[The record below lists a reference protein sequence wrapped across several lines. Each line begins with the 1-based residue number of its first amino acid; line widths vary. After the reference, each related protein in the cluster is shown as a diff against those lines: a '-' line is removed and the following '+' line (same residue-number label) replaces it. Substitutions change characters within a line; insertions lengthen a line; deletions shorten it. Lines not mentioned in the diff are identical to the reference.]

1 MQQIKYL
8 IIVAI
13 NIITGKCVVN
23 LFGGTYLV
31 AGNFVRR
38 IR

>member
-1 MQQIKYL
+1 MGRIKYF
-8 IIVAI
+8 IVMAI
-13 NIITGKCVVN
+13 NTVTGKCVVN